1 MSPLKPHHHRH
12 PHQSSSILFLS
23 LLPFLS
29 LLSPTH
35 ANTEKAIFTAPEP
48 ITLSN
53 IPPALKGQNIPV
65 LGPSTRWSIRT
76 NLTRVFPLSREET
89 EQEEEEQGYPS
100 WLLLDNLTPGQRY
113 ELRVCWSALVSICF
127 DFFPK
132 KLPQVRIIN
141 RVYIHIWPLSLSTFI
156 MNYHSETK
164 KSVSYTHSSKQPT
177 AFTLDTY
184 TLSTIF
190 STPSLLQSLT
200 QHTTTSTQQQV
211 DDGEEVEEEGDP
223 QQKPSNHPLTAANG
237 SSVLLLR
244 VLAAADYFSHH
255 SSLMKDPPPVLVDLI
270 LDPHFYNVLPQSLV
284 PTVGYIV
291 VISIVSWFVARW
303 VSDSLV
309 SVAGSGDND
318 QAKKRN

>member
-1 MSPLKPHHHRH
+1 MSALKPHHRRH
-12 PHQSSSILFLS
+12 PHQSFSALFF

-35 ANTEKAIFTAPEP
+35 ANTEKAIFIGPEP

-53 IPPALKGQNIPV
+53 LPPALEGQNIPI

-76 NLTRVFPLSREET
+76 NLTRVFPLPQEEK
-89 EQEEEEQGYPS
+89 EEEEEQGYAS

-113 ELRVCWSALVSICF
+113 ELRVCWSAL
-127 DFFPK
+127 
-132 KLPQVRIIN
+132 
-141 RVYIHIWPLSLSTFI
+141 
-156 MNYHSETK
+156 
-164 KSVSYTHSSKQPT
+164 QPT

-200 QHTTTSTQQQV
+200 QHTTSTQQLG
-211 DDGEEVEEEGDP
+211 DEEGYLE
-223 QQKPSNHPLTAANG
+223 KRSNYPLTAANG

-270 LDPHFYNVLPQSLV
+270 LDPYLYNVLPQSLV

-303 VSDSLV
+303 VSNALV
-309 SVAGSGDND
+309 SVASSGNND
-318 QAKKRN
+318 QAKKEN

>member
-1 MSPLKPHHHRH
+1 MPSLKPSHRRH
-12 PHQSSSILFLS
+12 RHQSSSTFL

-29 LLSPTH
+29 LLASTH

-53 IPPALKGQNIPV
+53 IPPALKDQNIPV

-76 NLTRVFPLSREET
+76 NLTRVFPLSQEET
-89 EQEEEEQGYPS
+89 EEEKQEQGYPS

-113 ELRVCWSALVSICF
+113 ELRVCWSAL
-127 DFFPK
+127 
-132 KLPQVRIIN
+132 
-141 RVYIHIWPLSLSTFI
+141 
-156 MNYHSETK
+156 
-164 KSVSYTHSSKQPT
+164 QPT

-200 QHTTTSTQQQV
+200 QHATTSTQQQTI
-211 DDGEEVEEEGDP
+211 DEETETH
-223 QQKPSNHPLTAANG
+223 QQKSSNYSLTTAND
-237 SSVLLLR
+237 SSILLLR

-270 LDPHFYNVLPQSLV
+270 LDPYLYNVLPQSLV
-284 PTVGYIV
+284 PTVGYVV

-303 VSDSLV
+303 VSNALV
-309 SVAGSGDND
+309 SVASSGDD
-318 QAKKRN
+318 GQVKKQN

>member
-1 MSPLKPHHHRH
+1 MPSLKPPHRRH
-12 PHQSSSILFLS
+12 PHQSSSIFLL

-53 IPPALKGQNIPV
+53 IPPALKDQNIPV

-76 NLTRVFPLSREET
+76 NLTRVFPLSQEET
-89 EQEEEEQGYPS
+89 EQEEQGYPS

-113 ELRVCWSALVSICF
+113 ELRVCWSAL
-127 DFFPK
+127 
-132 KLPQVRIIN
+132 
-141 RVYIHIWPLSLSTFI
+141 
-156 MNYHSETK
+156 
-164 KSVSYTHSSKQPT
+164 QPT

-200 QHTTTSTQQQV
+200 QHATTSTQQQV
-211 DDGEEVEEEGDP
+211 DEETETH
-223 QQKPSNHPLTAANG
+223 QQKRSNHPLTAANG

-270 LDPHFYNVLPQSLV
+270 LDPYLYNVLPQSLV

-291 VISIVSWFVARW
+291 FISIVSWFVARW
-303 VSDSLV
+303 ASNSLV
-309 SVAGSGDND
+309 SVANSGGND
-318 QAKKRN
+318 QAKKQN

>member
-1 MSPLKPHHHRH
+1 MPALKPRHRRH
-12 PHQSSSILFLS
+12 PHQSSSIAFL

-29 LLSPTH
+29 LLSPIL

-53 IPPALKGQNIPV
+53 IPPALDGQNIPV

-76 NLTRVFPLSREET
+76 NLTRVFPLP
-89 EQEEEEQGYPS
+89 QEEIEEEEEGEQGYPS
-100 WLLLDNLTPGQRY
+100 WLLLDNLKPGQRY
-113 ELRVCWSALVSICF
+113 ELRVCWSAL
-127 DFFPK
+127 
-132 KLPQVRIIN
+132 
-141 RVYIHIWPLSLSTFI
+141 
-156 MNYHSETK
+156 
-164 KSVSYTHSSKQPT
+164 QPT

-200 QHTTTSTQQQV
+200 QHTTSTQQQG
-211 DDGEEVEEEGDP
+211 DEEGH
-223 QQKPSNHPLTAANG
+223 QQKRSNRPLTAENG

-270 LDPHFYNVLPQSLV
+270 LDPYLYNVLPQSLV
-284 PTVGYIV
+284 PTVCYIV
-291 VISIVSWFVARW
+291 IVSIVSC
-303 VSDSLV
+303 
-309 SVAGSGDND
+309 SGDDD
-318 QAKKRN
+318 QAKKQN

>member
-1 MSPLKPHHHRH
+1 MSSLKPPHRRH
-12 PHQSSSILFLS
+12 PHQSSSIFFL
-23 LLPFLS
+23 LLPFFS

-53 IPPALKGQNIPV
+53 IPPALEGQNIPV

-76 NLTRVFPLSREET
+76 NLTRVFPLSQEET
-89 EQEEEEQGYPS
+89 GQEEQGYPS

-113 ELRVCWSALVSICF
+113 ELRVCWSALVSYHKPVLYTMYTYYIYMVTF
-127 DFFPK
+127 SLHLHH
-132 KLPQVRIIN
+132 KLLSQSKIKRSS
-141 RVYIHIWPLSLSTFI
+141 RTHI
-156 MNYHSETK
+156 
-164 KSVSYTHSSKQPT
+164 SKQPT

-200 QHTTTSTQQQV
+200 QHTTTSTQEQIV
-211 DDGEEVEEEGDP
+211 NEETEAH
-223 QQKPSNHPLTAANG
+223 QQKSSNPSLTAVNG

-270 LDPHFYNVLPQSLV
+270 LDPYLYNVLPQSLV
-284 PTVGYIV
+284 PTVGYIIV
-291 VISIVSWFVARW
+291 VSIVSWFVARW
-303 VSDSLV
+303 VSNSLV
-309 SVAGSGDND
+309 SVATSGDND
-318 QAKKRN
+318 QVKKQN

>member
-1 MSPLKPHHHRH
+1 MPAPKPHHRRH
-12 PHQSSSILFLS
+12 PHQPSSIVFL

-29 LLSPTH
+29 LLSPAL

-53 IPPALKGQNIPV
+53 IPPALDGQNIPV

-76 NLTRVFPLSREET
+76 NLTRVFPLPQEEI
-89 EQEEEEQGYPS
+89 EEEEEQGYPS
-100 WLLLDNLTPGQRY
+100 WLLLDNLKPGQRY
-113 ELRVCWSALVSICF
+113 ELRVCWSAL
-127 DFFPK
+127 
-132 KLPQVRIIN
+132 
-141 RVYIHIWPLSLSTFI
+141 
-156 MNYHSETK
+156 
-164 KSVSYTHSSKQPT
+164 QPT

-200 QHTTTSTQQQV
+200 QHTTSTQQQG
-211 DDGEEVEEEGDP
+211 DEEGH
-223 QQKPSNHPLTAANG
+223 QQKRSNRPLTAENG

-270 LDPHFYNVLPQSLV
+270 LDPYLYNVLPQSLV
-284 PTVGYIV
+284 PKVCYIV
-291 VISIVSWFVARW
+291 VVSIVSWFVARW
-303 VSDSLV
+303 VSNSLV
-309 SVAGSGDND
+309 SVASSGDTD
-318 QAKKRN
+318 QAKKH

>member
-1 MSPLKPHHHRH
+1 MPSLKPPQRRH
-12 PHQSSSILFLS
+12 PHHSSSILLL
-23 LLPFLS
+23 LLPLFS
-29 LLSPTH
+29 LLSPIH

-53 IPPALKGQNIPV
+53 IPSALEGQNIPI

-76 NLTRVFPLSREET
+76 NLTRVFPLSQEET
-89 EQEEEEQGYPS
+89 EEEEQEQGYPS

-113 ELRVCWSALVSICF
+113 ELRVCWSAL
-127 DFFPK
+127 
-132 KLPQVRIIN
+132 
-141 RVYIHIWPLSLSTFI
+141 
-156 MNYHSETK
+156 
-164 KSVSYTHSSKQPT
+164 QPT
-177 AFTLDTY
+177 TFTLDTY

-200 QHTTTSTQQQV
+200 QHTTTSTQEQII
-211 DDGEEVEEEGDP
+211 DEETETH
-223 QQKPSNHPLTAANG
+223 QQKSSNHSLTAADG

-270 LDPHFYNVLPQSLV
+270 LDPYLYNVLPQSLV

-291 VISIVSWFVARW
+291 VISIVSWFAARW
-303 VSDSLV
+303 VSSSLV
-309 SVAGSGDND
+309 YVASSGDND
-318 QAKKRN
+318 QVKKQN